1 MKKILFKATQE
12 EVLLIS
18 SESIDNLFDS
28 ISTDAK
34 CCVLADKKVL
44 DMHDS
49 LRKQIE
55 NKNFIIYEISNPE
68 EEKASTHTLRLLIF
82 LAPNLLKET
91 IAL

>member
-18 SESIDNLFDS
+18 SENIDNLFDS
-28 ISTDAK
+28 IPTDAK

-68 EEKASTHTLRLLIF
+68 EEIFKAPKFNLYCVIDF
-82 LAPNLLKET
+82 FLLKRYYIE
-91 IAL
+91 